1 MHPNVHC
8 STVYNSQEMS
18 INRRMDKD
26 VVQVYNG
33 ILLSYKKERRNAICH
48 NMDRPGDYHT
58 EWSKS
63 NREEILYD
71 IPYMWNQKRN
81 DTNELTRQKR
91 DSQAEN
97 KLRIARREGIIR
109 DFGKVMYTLLYIKW
123 ITNKN
128 LLYSTWNSAQCYVLA
143 WMEGKFAREWIY
155 AYVWLSPFAVHLKL
169 SQHC

>member
-1 MHPNVHC
+1 M
-8 STVYNSQEMS
+8 
-18 INRRMDKD
+18 
-26 VVQVYNG
+26 
-33 ILLSYKKERRNAICH
+33 
-48 NMDRPGDYHT
+48 
-58 EWSKS
+58 
-63 NREEILYD
+63 YD

-143 WMEGKFAREWIY
+143 WMGGGFGREWIHVY
-155 AYVWLSPFAVHLKL
+155 I
-169 SQHC
+169 